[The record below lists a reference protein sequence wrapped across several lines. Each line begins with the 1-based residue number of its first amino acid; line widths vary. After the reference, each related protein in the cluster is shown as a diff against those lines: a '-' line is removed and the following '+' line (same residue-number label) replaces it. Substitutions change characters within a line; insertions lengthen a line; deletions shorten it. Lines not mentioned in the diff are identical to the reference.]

1 MPTRLK
7 AADRKGDRCV
17 LEVGTNLP
25 AYVSQGRSHSTV
37 RIGEDVAAI
46 GNPKGLETSLSRG
59 IVAQKRSRDGLQL
72 IQTDAAISSGSSG
85 GGLFDKAGNLVG
97 ITTFTVAE
105 GQSLN
110 FAIAIDEFCR

>member
-1 MPTRLK
+1 M
-7 AADRKGDRCV
+7 GN
-17 LEVGTNLP
+17 NLP
-25 AYVSQGRSHSTV
+25 TYVRRGRSYTAV
-37 RIGEDVAAI
+37 KIGEDVAAI

-59 IVAQKRSRDGLQL
+59 IVGQKRSRDGLRL

-85 GGLFDKAGNLVG
+85 GGLFNRSGYLVG
-97 ITTFTVAE
+97 ITTFTIAE